1 MIYYH
6 TQWIT
11 LTSTKSAL
19 LYGQDLRVQIIELEK
34 SQTCGFHAHYRV
46 SLSSLNVHL
55 DNNPYTQWSRCSLV
69 KILGISCVA
78 LLDSGFQNVKPTL
91 VSDEQ
96 PEWNMNLHHWRCF
109 SGAKSCMALCK
120 PMGCSTP
127 GFLVLCYLLEFSQAH
142 VHWGSDAIQPSY
154 PMSSLLLRPS
164 IFPSVRGF
172 SKESVLHI
180 RWPKYWSFNFSV
192 SPSNEHSELIS
203 FRIDRLDLFAVQGT
217 LKSLLVHRV
226 IVTIFLNSIYMH

>member
-78 LLDSGFQNVKPTL
+78 LLDSGFQMMKPTL

-127 GFLVLCYLLEFSQAH
+127 GFLVLCYLLEFAQAH
-142 VHWGSDAIQPSY
+142 VHWGSDAIQPSH
-154 PMSSLLLRPS
+154 PLSPPSRLAFNLSQHQCSPHPPQWVSSSHQVAKRLELQLQ
-164 IFPSVRGF
+164 
-172 SKESVLHI
+172 HQ
-180 RWPKYWSFNFSV
+180 SFN
-192 SPSNEHSELIS
+192 E
-203 FRIDRLDLFAVQGT
+203 
-217 LKSLLVHRV
+217 
-226 IVTIFLNSIYMH
+226 